1 MNFNNGYSI
10 LSSVA
15 SQGEGLH
22 HYTPRVGLAWA
33 LACPHPLG
41 GLLFRCTRLVTAS
54 SCCLA
59 AASAAR
65 DACVACTSRARAAHL
80 LDRHCFRAHLLDRD
94 ADRPLVGR
102 SDSDTTHDR
111 CRSDSPFF
119 RRKVATA
126 ELALDTHGTVT
137 ARRKWNRPGLHAPYV
152 PTEYRLT
159 FVSTP
164 SARTKDRW
172 TYR

>member
-1 MNFNNGYSI
+1 MHAPCNRFLVLPCRCIGGAGC
-10 LSSVA
+10 LRCVHLARACSSP
-15 SQGEGLH
+15 
-22 HYTPRVGLAWA
+22 PRS
-33 LACPHPLG
+33 PLLPCSAG
-41 GLLFRCTRLVTAS
+41 STSMPGCRLGPPVCERVT
-54 SCCLA
+54 
-59 AASAAR
+59 
-65 DACVACTSRARAAHL
+65 DAQARARRTHGPAV
-80 LDRHCFRAHLLDRD
+80 RD